1 MNTTKNIINQRLPW
15 PSYDLL
21 YCKTLSCIWNQ
32 VHMVLKYAEQLIL
45 FAEKRQYTE
54 VFPFEVYHR
63 SEKLKLN
70 KENKYDFRN
79 QHAKIT

>member
-1 MNTTKNIINQRLPW
+1 MG
-15 PSYDLL
+15 
-21 YCKTLSCIWNQ
+21 NQ
-32 VHMVLKYAEQLIL
+32 VHMISKYAEQLIL
-45 FAEKRQYTE
+45 FAEKRQFTE
-54 VFPFEVYHR
+54 IFPFEVYHR